1 MRLEETNVT
10 ESGQERRRVLVTGA
24 GLGIGQGIAIE
35 LARAGYDVAIHYAS
49 SRSGAATTVAECEK
63 LGARA
68 IAIGGNLRDVET
80 CFRVVEEAHDFLGG
94 LDALVNNSGVTRAV
108 DFFDTDQA
116 LFDEQF
122 EINIRSYFFC
132 AQRAAR
138 YMQAQGGGAILNISS
153 VHGGGGAPNHVA
165 YAGTKGAIVAF
176 TRTLA
181 IELAEKHIR
190 VNCIA
195 PGLIEV
201 PRYFDMPGY
210 TRESSAGMV
219 PWGRVGLPDDIG
231 KPVVFFLSSDA
242 DFITG
247 QTLYVDGGTNA
258 RMGITWKQ
266 DD

>member
-1 MRLEETNVT
+1 MAIEDQN
-10 ESGQERRRVLVTGA
+10 RRRALVTGA

-35 LARAGYDVAIHYAS
+35 LARAGYDVAVHYAH
-49 SRSGAATTVAECEK
+49 SRAGADHTVAECES

-68 IAIGGNLRDVET
+68 IAIGGNLREVDT
-80 CFRVVEEAHDFLGG
+80 CFRVVEEAVGFLGG
-94 LDALVNNSGVTRAV
+94 IDGLVNNSGVTRAV
-108 DFFDTDQA
+108 GFFETDQA

-122 EINIRSYFFC
+122 EINIRGQFFC

-138 YMQAQGGGAILNISS
+138 YMADQGGGAILNISS
-153 VHGGGGAPNHVA
+153 VHGGGGAPDHAA
-165 YAGTKGAIVAF
+165 YASTKGAIVAF

-201 PRYFDMPGY
+201 PRYFDRPGY
-210 TRESSAGMV
+210 TRESGAKMV

-231 KPVVFFLSSDA
+231 KPAVFFLSDNA

-247 QTLYVDGGTNA
+247 QTVYVDGGTNA
-258 RMGITWKQ
+258 RMGICWSQ
-266 DD
+266 EQ

>member
-1 MRLEETNVT
+1 VAISGETQAEE
-10 ESGQERRRVLVTGA
+10 SRRRRVLVTGA

-35 LARAGYDVAIHYAS
+35 LARAGYDVAVHFSS
-49 SRSGAATTVAECEK
+49 SREGADQTVAECQA

-68 IAIGGNLRDVET
+68 IAIGGNLRDVST
-80 CFRVVEEAHDFLGG
+80 CFRVVEEAADFLGG
-94 LDALVNNSGVTRAV
+94 LDALVNNAGVTRAIG
-108 DFFDTDQA
+108 FFETNQN

-122 EINIRSYFFC
+122 EINIRSHFFC

-138 YMQAQGGGAILNISS
+138 FMDEQGGGAILNISS
-153 VHGGGGAPNHVA
+153 VHGGAGMPNHVA
-165 YAGTKGAIVAF
+165 YAATKGAIIAF

-181 IELAEKHIR
+181 IELAPRRIR

-210 TRESSAGMV
+210 TRDFGGSMV

-231 KPVVFFLSSDA
+231 KPAVFFLSEGA
-242 DFITG
+242 EFITG

-258 RMGITWKQ
+258 RMGIEWKQ
-266 DD
+266 GD

>member
-1 MRLEETNVT
+1 MTNRST
-10 ESGQERRRVLVTGA
+10 AESRRKALVTGA

-35 LARAGYDVAIHYAS
+35 LHALATMSPFTIPAAGRELTKPSQNVRPS
-49 SRSGAATTVAECEK
+49 ERVRLPSAETCAK
-63 LGARA
+63 LT
-68 IAIGGNLRDVET
+68 T
-80 CFRVVEEAHDFLGG
+80 CFRVVEEAVEFLGG
-94 LDALVNNSGVTRAV
+94 IDALVNNSGVTRAV
-108 DFFDTDQA
+108 SFFETDQA

-138 YMQAQGGGAILNISS
+138 FMDDQGGGAILNISS
-153 VHGGGGAPNHVA
+153 VHGGGGAPNHAA
-165 YAGTKGAIVAF
+165 YAATKGAIVAF

-181 IELAEKHIR
+181 IELAPRHIR

-210 TRESSAGMV
+210 TRDFGGTMV

-231 KPVVFFLSSDA
+231 KPAVFFLSDNA

-247 QTLYVDGGTNA
+247 QTVYVDGGTNA
-258 RMGITWKQ
+258 RMGVNWKQ
-266 DD
+266 GD

>member
-1 MRLEETNVT
+1 MSTGEQ
-10 ESGQERRRVLVTGA
+10 SRRRVLVTGA
-24 GLGIGQGIAIE
+24 GLGIGQGVAIE
-35 LARAGYDVAIHYAS
+35 LARAGYDVAVHYAS
-49 SRSGAATTVAECEK
+49 SKAGADTTVEECEK

-68 IAIGGNLRDVET
+68 VAIGGNLRDVAT

-108 DFFDTDQA
+108 NFFDTDQA

-122 EINIRSYFFC
+122 EINIRSHFFC
-132 AQRAAR
+132 SQRAAR
-138 YMQAQGGGAILNISS
+138 YFDEQGGGAILNISS

-201 PRYFDMPGY
+201 PRYFDNPDY
-210 TRESSAGMV
+210 TSGSGGKMV

-231 KPVVFFLSSDA
+231 KPAVFFLSENA

-258 RMGITWKQ
+258 RMGVSWKEEE
-266 DD
+266 

>member
-1 MRLEETNVT
+1 M
-10 ESGQERRRVLVTGA
+10 
-24 GLGIGQGIAIE
+24 GIGQGIAIE
-35 LARAGYDVAIHYAS
+35 LARNGYDVAVHYAS
-49 SRSGAATTVAECEK
+49 SRTGADQTVAECEA

-68 IAIGGNLRDVET
+68 IAIGGNLRDVGV
-80 CFRVVEEAHDFLGG
+80 CFDVVDQAIEFLGG
-94 LDALVNNSGVTRAV
+94 IDALVNNSGVTRAV
-108 DFFDTDQA
+108 NFFETDQA
-116 LFDEQF
+116 TFDEQF

-132 AQRAAR
+132 AQRAAKQ
-138 YMQAQGGGAILNISS
+138 MDAQGGGAILNISS

-165 YAGTKGAIVAF
+165 YAATKGAIIAF

-181 IELAEKHIR
+181 IELASNHIR

-210 TRESSAGMV
+210 TREFGGTMV

-231 KPVVFFLSSDA
+231 KAAVFFLSDDA

-247 QTLYVDGGTNA
+247 QTVYVDGGTNA
-258 RMGITWKQ
+258 RMGVNWRQ
-266 DD
+266 GD

>member
-1 MRLEETNVT
+1 MANSTDGNT
-10 ESGQERRRVLVTGA
+10 RRKALVTGA

-35 LARAGYDVAIHYAS
+35 LARAGYDVAVHYAS
-49 SRSGAATTVAECEK
+49 SREGADHTVAECESH
-63 LGARA
+63 GSRA
-68 IAIGGNLRDVET
+68 FAIGGNLREVAT
-80 CFRVVEEAHDFLGG
+80 CFRVVEEAAELLGG

-108 DFFDTDQA
+108 NFFDTDQE

-122 EINIRSYFFC
+122 DINIRGYFFC

-138 YMQAQGGGAILNISS
+138 FMDQQGGGAILNISS
-153 VHGGGGAPNHVA
+153 VHGGAGAPNHVA
-165 YAGTKGAIVAF
+165 YAATKGAVVAF

-181 IELAEKHIR
+181 IELAPKHIR

-210 TRESSAGMV
+210 TRESGGNMV

-231 KPVVFFLSSDA
+231 KPAVFFLSDNA

-247 QTLYVDGGTNA
+247 QTIYVDGGTNA
-258 RMGITWKQ
+258 RMGINWKQ
-266 DD
+266 ED

>member
-1 MRLEETNVT
+1 MTEINESTN
-10 ESGQERRRVLVTGA
+10 RRRVVVTGA

-35 LARAGYDVAIHYAS
+35 LARAGYDVAVHYSS
-49 SRSGAATTVAECEK
+49 SREGAEQTVAECEA

-68 IAIGGNLRDVET
+68 IAIGGNLRQVET
-80 CFRVVEEAHDFLGG
+80 CFRVVEEAAEFLGG
-94 LDALVNNSGVTRAV
+94 IDALVNNAGVTRAV
-108 DFFDTDQA
+108 SFFATDKE

-138 YMQAQGGGAILNISS
+138 FMDEQGGGAILNISS

-165 YAGTKGAIVAF
+165 YAATKGAIVAF
-176 TRTLA
+176 TRTLS
-181 IELAEKHIR
+181 IELAPQHIR

-210 TRESSAGMV
+210 TRDFGGTMV

-231 KPVVFFLSSDA
+231 KPAVFFLSDNA

-247 QTLYVDGGTNA
+247 QTVYVDGGTNA
-258 RMGITWKQ
+258 RMGINWKQ
-266 DD
+266 GD

>member
-1 MRLEETNVT
+1 MATSE
-10 ESGQERRRVLVTGA
+10 QQRRRVLVTGA

-35 LARAGYDVAIHYAS
+35 LARAGYDVAVHYSS
-49 SRSGAATTVAECEK
+49 SRAGAEQTVSECEK

-68 IAIGGNLRDVET
+68 VAICGNLREVAT

-94 LDALVNNSGVTRAV
+94 LEALVNNSGVTRAV
-108 DFFDTDQA
+108 NFFETDEA

-138 YMQAQGGGAILNISS
+138 FMDEQGGGAILNISS

-165 YAGTKGAIVAF
+165 YAATKGAIVAF

-190 VNCIA
+190 VNALA

-210 TRESSAGMV
+210 HREFGNKMV

-231 KPVVFFLSSDA
+231 KPAVFFLSDNA

-258 RMGITWKQ
+258 RMGVTWRQ
-266 DD
+266 GD

>member
-1 MRLEETNVT
+1 MTT
-10 ESGQERRRVLVTGA
+10 SGQNRRRALITGA

-35 LARAGYDVAIHYAS
+35 LARAGYDVAVHYAS
-49 SRSGAATTVAECEK
+49 SRAGAEETVSECIE

-68 IAIGGNLRDVET
+68 IAIGGNLREVET
-80 CFRVVEEAHDFLGG
+80 CFRVVEEAYDFLGG
-94 LDALVNNSGVTRAV
+94 LDGLVNNSGVTRAV
-108 DFFDTDQA
+108 NFFDTDQS

-138 YMQAQGGGAILNISS
+138 YMDEQGGGAILNISS

-165 YAGTKGAIVAF
+165 YAATKGAIVAF

-210 TRESSAGMV
+210 NREFGGKMV

-231 KPVVFFLSSDA
+231 KPAVFFLSDNA

-247 QTLYVDGGTNA
+247 QTIYVDGGTNA
-258 RMGITWKQ
+258 RMGVGWKQ
-266 DD
+266 GD

>member
-1 MRLEETNVT
+1 MKD
-10 ESGQERRRVLVTGA
+10 GGGARRRALVTGA

-35 LARAGYDVAIHYAS
+35 LARAGYDVAVHFSS
-49 SRSGAATTVAECEK
+49 SREGAEQTVSECEA
-63 LGARA
+63 LGAKA
-68 IAIGGNLRDVET
+68 IAIGGSLREVDT
-80 CFRVVEEAHDFLGG
+80 CRRVVDEAARFLGG
-94 LDALVNNSGVTRAV
+94 LDALVNNAGVTRAV
-108 DFFDTDQA
+108 NFLETDQA

-132 AQRAAR
+132 AQRAVR
-138 YMQAQGGGAILNISS
+138 HLSAQGGGAILNISS

-165 YAGTKGAIVAF
+165 YAATKGAIIAF

-181 IELAEKHIR
+181 IELAPHHIR

-210 TRESSAGMV
+210 TREFGGTMV
-219 PWGRVGLPDDIG
+219 PWGRVGLPEDIG
-231 KPVVFFLSSDA
+231 KPAVFFLSDNA

-258 RMGITWKQ
+258 RMGVNWKQ
-266 DD
+266 GD

>member
-1 MRLEETNVT
+1 MNVAT
-10 ESGQERRRVLVTGA
+10 TSQNRRRALVTGA

-35 LARAGYDVAIHYAS
+35 LARAGYDVAVHYAS
-49 SRSGAATTVAECEK
+49 SRAGADTTVTECEA

-68 IAIGGNLRDVET
+68 IAIGGNLREVET
-80 CFRVVEEAHDFLGG
+80 CFRVVEEAHEFLGG

-108 DFFDTDQA
+108 NFFETDQA

-138 YMQAQGGGAILNISS
+138 YMADQGGGAILNISS

-165 YAGTKGAIVAF
+165 YAATKGAIVAF

-201 PRYFDMPGY
+201 PRYFDMPSY
-210 TRESSAGMV
+210 NREFGGTMV

-231 KPVVFFLSSDA
+231 KPAVFFLSDNA

-247 QTLYVDGGTNA
+247 QTIYVDGGTNA
-258 RMGITWKQ
+258 RMGIGWKQ
-266 DD
+266 GN

>member
-1 MRLEETNVT
+1 LAGKGEARDN
-10 ESGQERRRVLVTGA
+10 SGTRRRVLVTGA

-35 LARAGYDVAIHYAS
+35 LARAGYDVAVHFAS
-49 SRSGAATTVAECEK
+49 SRAGAEETVSECEK
-63 LGARA
+63 LGSRA
-68 IAIGGNLRDVET
+68 VAIGGNLRNVET
-80 CFRVVEEAHDFLGG
+80 CVQVVEEAESFLGG
-94 LDALVNNSGVTRAV
+94 IDALVNNSGVTRAV
-108 DFFDTDQA
+108 NFFDTDQA

-138 YMQAQGGGAILNISS
+138 FMVEQGGGAILNISS

-165 YAGTKGAIVAF
+165 YAATKGAIVAF

-181 IELAEKHIR
+181 IELASQHIR

-201 PRYFDMPGY
+201 PRYYDMPGY
-210 TRESSAGMV
+210 TREFGGTMV
-219 PWGRVGLPDDIG
+219 PWGRVGLPEDIG
-231 KPVVFFLSSDA
+231 KPAVFFLSENA

-258 RMGITWKQ
+258 RMGVSWKQ
-266 DD
+266 GD

>member
-1 MRLEETNVT
+1 VGT
-10 ESGQERRRVLVTGA
+10 EGQTRRRALVTGA

-35 LARAGYDVAIHYAS
+35 LARAGYDVAVHYAS
-49 SRSGAATTVAECEK
+49 SRAGAEETVEECEK

-68 IAIGGNLRDVET
+68 VAIGGNLRDVET

-94 LDALVNNSGVTRAV
+94 IDGLVNNSGVTRAV
-108 DFFDTDQA
+108 NFFDTDQA
-116 LFDEQF
+116 IFDEQF

-138 YMQAQGGGAILNISS
+138 FMVDQGGGAILNISS

-165 YAGTKGAIVAF
+165 YAATKGAIVAF

-201 PRYFDMPGY
+201 PRYYDMPGY
-210 TRESSAGMV
+210 TRDFGGTMV

-231 KPVVFFLSSDA
+231 KPAVFFLSDSA

-247 QTLYVDGGTNA
+247 QTIYVDGGTNA
-258 RMGITWKQ
+258 RMSVDWKQ
-266 DD
+266 GE

>member
-1 MRLEETNVT
+1 MTMN
-10 ESGQERRRVLVTGA
+10 GQNRRRALITGA
-24 GLGIGQGIAIE
+24 GVGIGQGIAIE
-35 LARAGYDVAIHYAS
+35 LARAGYDVAVHYS
-49 SRSGAATTVAECEK
+49 SSSAGAEQTVAECEN

-68 IAIGGNLRDVET
+68 IAIGGNLRQVDT
-80 CFRVVEEAHDFLGG
+80 CFRVVEEAHEFLGG
-94 LDALVNNSGVTRAV
+94 LDGLVNNSGVTRAV
-108 DFFDTDQA
+108 NFFDTDEA

-122 EINIRSYFFC
+122 EINIRGYFFC

-138 YMQAQGGGAILNISS
+138 FMDQQGGGAILNISS

-165 YAGTKGAIVAF
+165 YASTKGAVVAF

-190 VNCIA
+190 VNALA

-210 TRESSAGMV
+210 THEFGGTMV
-219 PWGRVGLPDDIG
+219 PWGRVGLPEDIG
-231 KPVVFFLSSDA
+231 KPAVFFLSDDA
-242 DFITG
+242 NFITG

-258 RMGITWKQ
+258 RMGVNWKQ
-266 DD
+266 GD